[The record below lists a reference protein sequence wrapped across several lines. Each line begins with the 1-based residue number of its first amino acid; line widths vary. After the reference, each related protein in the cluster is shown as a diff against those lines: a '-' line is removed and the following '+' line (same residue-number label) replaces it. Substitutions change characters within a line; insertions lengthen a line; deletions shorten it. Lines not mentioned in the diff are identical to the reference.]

1 MQRQKFSLQFSLQ
14 GIGIVERFQVLRLL
28 HKMNFP
34 LFFPERALFPQSLSS
49 PNWCNDNKEER
60 SLTIDLRSVTTSV
73 GADADV
79 DSSEPLGS
87 EEEEGLPDLKAESLG
102 LSKVEGN
109 TVDLDHSLALL
120 AVGNGGGGFL
130 FKI

>member
-1 MQRQKFSLQFSLQ
+1 M
-14 GIGIVERFQVLRLL
+14 LRLL

>member
-1 MQRQKFSLQFSLQ
+1 M
-14 GIGIVERFQVLRLL
+14 
-28 HKMNFP
+28 
-34 LFFPERALFPQSLSS
+34 
-49 PNWCNDNKEER
+49 
-60 SLTIDLRSVTTSV
+60 TTSV

-130 FKI
+130 FKNLNCKF